1 MNLQPLLLQQCSTA
15 LHSLFP
21 ERIDQLPA
29 SIIEITPATNSK
41 FGHYQCNSAMK
52 LVKILGS
59 APRVIAEQIRE
70 QLLKQQAADAQI
82 FASIEIAGP
91 GFINFTLN
99 PSYLSQLLSQQ
110 LRDPRH
116 GCPLAAVQQKVII
129 DFSSP
134 NIAKEMHVGHLRSTI
149 IGDCIARILEF
160 SGHEVLR
167 LNHVGDWG
175 TQFGM
180 LITYLKQH
188 HDTAKIQSLSLSD
201 LVQAYKQS
209 KQEFDQN
216 PEFKQQAQLA
226 VVALQQGNPESKAIW
241 QSICAISRTAFEAI
255 YKILDIKLLERGESF
270 YNPMLPEIIA
280 DLEAKNL
287 IKISDGAKCVYLDGF
302 TNRDSDPL
310 PLIVQKSDGGYNYAT
325 TDMAAVKQR
334 VNTEHGTWLIYVTD
348 AGQSLHFSMVFAAA
362 RKAGY
367 YDEQK
372 VRINHVPFG
381 LVLRADGKKFK
392 TREGETEKLID
403 LLQSAV
409 DKAKDI
415 LAQRDYPDLSKT
427 ELDIMAQTLGI
438 NAIKYA
444 DLANN
449 RTSDYSFNLDRM
461 LQFEGNTAAFLSY
474 AYVRVQSIKRKIN
487 VDMAKLLV
495 SDLIELKTPEEIELG
510 LHALQFADVIQSF
523 SHDLLPNRLTEY
535 LFVLAEKF
543 HTFFHNCRV
552 EGMPEQ
558 SSRLLLCEAVAQV
571 LAQGFDL
578 LGLKPLQKM

>member
-15 LHSLFP
+15 LHSLYP
-21 ERIDQLPA
+21 ERIAQLPA

-52 LVKILGS
+52 LAKILGN
-59 APRVIAEQIRE
+59 APKVIAEQIRE
-70 QLLKQQAADAQI
+70 QLLKQQAADTQI
-82 FASIEIAGP
+82 FSNIEIAGP
-91 GFINFTLN
+91 GFINFTLS
-99 PSYLSQLLSQQ
+99 PSYLSQMLNAQ
-110 LRDPRH
+110 LIDPRH
-116 GCPLAAVQQKVII
+116 GCPVTTAKKKVVI

-149 IGDCIARILEF
+149 IGDCIARTLEF

-188 HDTAKIQSLSLSD
+188 HDTAQIQALTLSD
-201 LVQAYKQS
+201 LVLAYKQS
-209 KQEFDQN
+209 KLEFDKN

-226 VVALQQGNPESKAIW
+226 VVALQQGNTESKVIW
-241 QSICAISRTAFEAI
+241 QAICAISRTAFEEI
-255 YKILDIKLLERGESF
+255 YQILDIKLSERGESF
-270 YNPMLPEIIA
+270 YNPFLAEVIS
-280 DLEAKNL
+280 DFEQQNL
-287 IKISDGAKCVYLDGF
+287 ISISEGAKCVYLDGF
-302 TNRDSDPL
+302 INREGEAL

-325 TDMAAVKQR
+325 TDLAALKHR
-334 VNTEHGTWLIYVTD
+334 VNTENGTWLIYVTD
-348 AGQSLHFSMVFAAA
+348 AGQSQHFSMVFAAGL
-362 RKAGY
+362 KAGY
-367 YDEQK
+367 YDPAK
-372 VRINHVPFG
+372 VRIDHVPFG
-381 LVLRADGKKFK
+381 LVLRSDGKKFQ
-392 TREGETEKLID
+392 TRAGETEKLID
-403 LLQSAV
+403 LLQSSI
-409 DKAKDI
+409 DKAAEL
-415 LAQRDYPDLSKT
+415 LAQRDYPDLSKA
-427 ELDIMAQTLGI
+427 ELAEMAKTLGL

-449 RTSDYSFNLDRM
+449 RTSDYTFNLDRM

-487 VDMAKLLV
+487 VEINSLLTNGKIQ
-495 SDLIELKTPEEIELG
+495 LQTPEEIALG

-523 SHDLLPNRLTEY
+523 THDLLPNRLTEY
-535 LFVLAEKF
+535 LFILSEKF

-552 EGMPEQ
+552 EGVPEQ

-571 LAQGFDL
+571 LAQGFAL